1 MPKPTPAR
9 SPMQLQEQ
17 GPPSGR
23 DLLWSH
29 VWRVNDFDFRKYS
42 RGAVSVVTCLDR
54 YPRPAKG
61 EQDPIWVL
69 RLLFLPL
76 ILAFV
81 LGPLLDNNL
90 RKSLIMSQGDF
101 SIFLLRPLCAASLIL
116 ALLLLVSPLIPW
128 MGKRRREIPKEEVS

>member
-1 MPKPTPAR
+1 MGTR
-9 SPMQLQEQ
+9 
-17 GPPSGR
+17 
-23 DLLWSH
+23 W
-29 VWRVNDFDFRKYS
+29 
-42 RGAVSVVTCLDR
+42 
-54 YPRPAKG
+54 PAKG

-81 LGPLLDNNL
+81 LGPLLENNL

-101 SIFLLRPLCAASLIL
+101 SIFFLRPLSAASLIL
-116 ALLLLVSPLIPW
+116 ALFLPVSPLIPW